1 MEMENNFHLAW
12 TALEWRARATPM
24 MPSRLWRRSACDECV
39 ALGQTSEGYPTAE
52 DENSPEAPAGP
63 PARRTVGLGN

>member
-24 MPSRLWRRSACDECV
+24 MPSRLWRHSACDECV
-39 ALGQTSEGYPTAE
+39 ALQQTKLIYPIAG
-52 DENSPEAPAGP
+52 DENSPEKQVHLLA
-63 PARRTVGLGN
+63 VQLG